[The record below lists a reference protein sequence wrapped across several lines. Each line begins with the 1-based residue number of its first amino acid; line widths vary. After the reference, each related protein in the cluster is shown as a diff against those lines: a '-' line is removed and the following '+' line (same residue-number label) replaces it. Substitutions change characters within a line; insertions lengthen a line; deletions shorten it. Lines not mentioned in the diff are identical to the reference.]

1 MCPIALDW
9 EFAYV
14 NANLTTLSY
23 EGREEKEL
31 ETVGTALEG
40 TIAVETSGH
49 GAGPYAGSLLG
60 DLGCEVIKVGLPGG
74 YDKEAIQGLRAR
86 GLI

>member
-14 NANLTTLSY
+14 NANLTTISY

-40 TIAVETSGH
+40 TIPVETSGH

-60 DLGCEVIKVGLPGG
+60 DLGCEVIRSSCREGMTRKQSRGFVHVG
-74 YDKEAIQGLRAR
+74 
-86 GLI
+86 

>member
-9 EFAYV
+9 EFVCV
-14 NANLTTLSY
+14 NASLTTLSY

-31 ETVGTALEG
+31 ETVGRALEG
-40 TIAVETSGH
+40 TVAVETSGH
-49 GAGPYAGSLLG
+49 VARPYAGSLLG
-60 DLGCEVIKVGLPGG
+60 DLGCEVIKVELPGG

-86 GLI
+86 GDI

>member
-31 ETVGTALEG
+31 VTVGTALAG

-60 DLGCEVIKVGLPGG
+60 DLGCEVIKVELPGG